1 MLFNNELNL
10 DDDEKQIF
18 LRAVLKTVVSD
29 AKLQDNEI
37 TIVKQLGK
45 AYHIT
50 QDMLAY
56 AKANFKQDI
65 TDEELAKISS
75 IQKKFELIKI
85 LCAVASIDNT
95 LEDVELDFIID
106 LADRMGVNRNK
117 LLEINKLVQ
126 EILFLQE
133 KNRII
138 MGL

>member
-18 LRAVLKTVVSD
+18 LRAVLKTAVSD
-29 AKLQDNEI
+29 AKLQDTEI

-50 QDMLAY
+50 QEMLAY

-106 LADRMGVNRNK
+106 LADRMGVDRNK